1 MFPIDFLR
9 RAAERFPDR
18 IAAGDGARQVTFAEL
33 MERADALA
41 AWFQASAGKDRVT
54 VGACAPNTLEHLVA
68 IVAVHAAGGVL
79 VPLNYRNSAAEI
91 ADLIAAA
98 KPDLVF
104 ADVST
109 EEKVGSFGNV
119 VIGGKIWPFYGA
131 DYHTIVEKWR
141 GERPQW
147 PAVAPEDASAIKF
160 TGGSSSRPKGVVQS
174 FRCISTLIANM
185 MTTFRFDADDVHFC
199 VAPIGHGAGTFM
211 VPVLAAGGSNRLL
224 KEPKAVG
231 VLDGLEREGVTTLF
245 APPTLI
251 YSVVEAA
258 GDRRPEFPALRRVIY
273 GAAPM
278 PPERVA
284 EARSFFRGKL
294 ASVYGQTEMP
304 ALMTVLRA
312 EELADDR
319 NLASA
324 GRASPFVRLG
334 IMDPQGKVL
343 GPGDMGEIVA
353 RSDMMMT
360 GYLEMPE
367 KTADTIVDGWL
378 HTGDIGYLDERGFL
392 FIKDRLRDV
401 IITGGFNVYPSDVE
415 AALARHPAV
424 YECVVFGVPDTRWGE
439 RVEAVVQIHPN
450 RSASAEELIAHVK
463 TLIGS
468 LKAPKLVHVVREL
481 PRSAA
486 GKVLRREAREEV
498 LRLRSE
504 ATVETHA

>member
-1 MFPIDFLR
+1 
-9 RAAERFPDR
+9 
-18 IAAGDGARQVTFAEL
+18 
-33 MERADALA
+33 
-41 AWFQASAGKDRVT
+41 
-54 VGACAPNTLEHLVA
+54 
-68 IVAVHAAGGVL
+68 
-79 VPLNYRNSAAEI
+79 
-91 ADLIAAA
+91 
-98 KPDLVF
+98 
-104 ADVST
+104 
-109 EEKVGSFGNV
+109 
-119 VIGGKIWPFYGA
+119 
-131 DYHTIVEKWR
+131 
-141 GERPQW
+141 
-147 PAVAPEDASAIKF
+147 
-160 TGGSSSRPKGVVQS
+160 
-174 FRCISTLIANM
+174 
-185 MTTFRFDADDVHFC
+185 
-199 VAPIGHGAGTFM
+199 
-211 VPVLAAGGSNRLL
+211 
-224 KEPKAVG
+224 
-231 VLDGLEREGVTTLF
+231 
-245 APPTLI
+245 
-251 YSVVEAA
+251 
-258 GDRRPEFPALRRVIY
+258 LRRVVY
-273 GAAPM
+273 SAAPM

-304 ALMTVLRA
+304 ALMTVLHA

-468 LKAPKLVHVVREL
+468 VKAPKLVHVVREL